1 MREIVVLS
9 GQGGT
14 GTTTL
19 TGVFATL
26 GYPAVLADADVDAA
40 NLHIILE
47 PLVLEPEPFS
57 GGRQPVVD
65 EEKCTRCGV
74 CTELCRF
81 DAIHDGTLDEIAC
94 EGCGVCFHA
103 CPVGAVEMQ
112 DVVNGQLHTCSTRY
126 GPFVYAELGIAQE
139 NSGKLVV
146 RVKQRARALAERE
159 GKEYLVVDGP
169 PGIGC
174 PVIASLAGADLALVV
189 TEPTPAGLHD
199 LDRLLGVARHFE
211 VRAVVCTNKADLDA
225 RLAGDIEN
233 YCRAQGVP
241 FAGRIPFAREV
252 VASLVA
258 KRPLTGDGAGEAAR
272 AMRDVWQRT
281 LALL

>member
-9 GQGGT
+9 GKGGT
-14 GTTTL
+14 GKTTL
-19 TGVFATL
+19 TRVFATL

-47 PLVLEPEPFS
+47 PLVLETEPFS
-57 GGRQPVVD
+57 GGRRPVVD
-65 EEKCTRCGV
+65 QEKCTRCGV

-81 DAIHDGTLDEIAC
+81 DAIRDGTVDEIAC

-103 CPVGAVEMQ
+103 CPVEAVKLQ
-112 DVVNGQLHTCSTRY
+112 DVVNGYVYTCSTRY
-126 GPFVYAELGIAQE
+126 GPFVYAELGIAEE

-146 RVKQRARALAERE
+146 RVKQGARALAEQE

-174 PVIASLAGADLALVV
+174 PVIASLAGASLALVV

-199 LDRLLGVARHFE
+199 LDRLLGVARHFG
-211 VRAVVCTNKADLDA
+211 VRAAVCINKADLDA
-225 RLAGDIEN
+225 HLASDIEN

-241 FAGRIPFAREV
+241 LAGRIPFAREV

-258 KRPLTGDGAGEAAR
+258 KRPLTGDGAGEAAQ